1 MRATNICQ
9 AAMGEAKIVEFQILS
24 QVFTNKH
31 GQESATCCGEMRGK
45 LGRLKKHMIAM
56 YRNEIESD
64 CYIPLWGPCSTFS
77 NSPSRKK
84 MYL

>member
-1 MRATNICQ
+1 LGLPKVNESLANLCQ

-24 QVFTNKH
+24 QVFTNEH

-56 YRNEIESD
+56 YRNE
-64 CYIPLWGPCSTFS
+64 
-77 NSPSRKK
+77 NRV
-84 MYL
+84 